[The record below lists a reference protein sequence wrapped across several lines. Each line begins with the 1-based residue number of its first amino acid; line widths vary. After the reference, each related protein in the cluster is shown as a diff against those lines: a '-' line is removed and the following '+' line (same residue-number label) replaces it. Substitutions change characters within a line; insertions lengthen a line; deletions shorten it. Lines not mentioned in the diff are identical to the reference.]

1 MADATGY
8 DPKAVQAASGW
19 SVLYAV
25 KTAGDPGFLP
35 AYATDGSGNASDTTT
50 GLAVDANRARYCATV
65 APDYVE
71 SDV

>member
-8 DPKAVQAASGW
+8 DPKAIQAASGW

-25 KTAGDPGFLP
+25 KTSGDPGFLP
-35 AYATDGSGNASDTTT
+35 AYAKTSGGAAADTSTA
-50 GLAVDANRARYCATV
+50 LAVDADRARYCAVV

>member
-8 DPKAVQAASGW
+8 DPKAVQAGSGW

-25 KTAGDPGFLP
+25 KTSGDPGFLP
-35 AYATDGSGNASDTTT
+35 AYAKTSGGVASQEPAAMATVAD
-50 GLAVDANRARYCATV
+50 RKRYCEVV

>member
-25 KTAGDPGFLP
+25 KTSGDPGFYLHMQQMVL
-35 AYATDGSGNASDTTT
+35 ATELIQQLLLQMMQTAH
-50 GLAVDANRARYCATV
+50 VIV
-65 APDYVE
+65 QQ
-71 SDV
+71 